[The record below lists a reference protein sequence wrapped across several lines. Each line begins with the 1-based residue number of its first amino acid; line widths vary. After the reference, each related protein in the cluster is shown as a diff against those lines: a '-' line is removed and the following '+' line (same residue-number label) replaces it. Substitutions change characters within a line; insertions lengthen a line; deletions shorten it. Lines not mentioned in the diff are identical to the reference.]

1 MEYKPDQEAY
11 SRITTHKDRSLIT
24 VRRQRRVDVFWG
36 GWGGGALEEVEVDR
50 VGVDDEVEGT
60 EKGRFGKVLEGRVG
74 QPEQRSRRVHHSS
87 TAALKPTN
95 VFVEKRM
102 PIGAG
107 GTDPKK

>member
-1 MEYKPDQEAY
+1 M
-11 SRITTHKDRSLIT
+11 
-24 VRRQRRVDVFWG
+24 
-36 GWGGGALEEVEVDR
+36 
-50 VGVDDEVEGT
+50 GVDDEVKGT
-60 EKGRFGKVLEGRVG
+60 EEGRFGKALEGRVG

-87 TAALKPTN
+87 TTATLKPTN